1 MIFFHTKRQR
11 RKEVLKRWWKW
22 LPALAAW
29 FFVLF
34 FEAWLND
41 ERWKNDYEYWN
52 LLQEYR
58 AAEQELRAV
67 QVEEARLETLD
78 RLDLHAQAL
87 GLRESDPGQIE
98 VLGYDAASEIKR
110 FEQAAVLAKAPVL
123 APQGISGAVLA
134 PLSGLVSEQ
143 LMPPLATLGNEI
155 EQMASEAALA
165 VSTPAL
171 EAAPPVAAPTA
182 SPDASTASLDES
194 LALLSGSI

>member
-1 MIFFHTKRQR
+1 MIFLRTRRQR
-11 RKEVLKRWWKW
+11 RKEALKRWWKW

-58 AAEQELRAV
+58 AAEQDLRAV
-67 QVEEARLETLD
+67 QAEEARLETLD

-87 GLRESDPGQIE
+87 GLKQAEPGQIE
-98 VLGYDAASEIKR
+98 VLAYDATSELKR

-134 PLSGLVSEQ
+134 PLAGLVSEQ
-143 LMPPLATLGNEI
+143 LMPPLATLGNEL
-155 EQMASEAALA
+155 EQMASEAASA
-165 VSTPAL
+165 VSQPAL
-171 EAAPPVAAPTA
+171 NEAPPVAAPAAPET
-182 SPDASTASLDES
+182 PPASLDES
-194 LALLSGSI
+194 MAMLSGSI